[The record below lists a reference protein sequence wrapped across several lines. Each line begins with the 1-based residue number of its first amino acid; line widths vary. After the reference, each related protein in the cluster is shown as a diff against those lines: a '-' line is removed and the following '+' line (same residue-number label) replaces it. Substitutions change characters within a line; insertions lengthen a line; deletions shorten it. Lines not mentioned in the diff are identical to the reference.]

1 MAYIYFGNDYV
12 IRQTTKLKLSP
23 NIPCIQYYFNPGDN
37 CFKVFT
43 LFILV
48 EVNKLE
54 RKWPGVLQKQ
64 LTPDSSFV
72 MKGHYENGESC
83 TCGYSRKDG

>member
-1 MAYIYFGNDYV
+1 MAYIYFDNDYV
-12 IRQTTKLKLSP
+12 ICQTTKLKLSP

-54 RKWPGVLQKQ
+54 QK
-64 LTPDSSFV
+64 
-72 MKGHYENGESC
+72 
-83 TCGYSRKDG
+83 